1 MQRRARAAARER
13 PAKRWRAELSADDG
27 VIDPLAE
34 CAAPALG
41 DQVEAECPAATDDDD
56 DDRDGDASADVM
68 VELARW
74 CRSQRRSDGK
84 AASSCEHALR
94 QAGTGASRNPRALL
108 AALANS
114 DGGRAF
120 LRAQRTRAEQVL
132 QTEAGGARAARAHA
146 ALIGTSEA
154 LGELGAALAH
164 CRAALRLLGVQLP
177 TPEAGDAVGSGSDD
191 ELALRCTILAPLDA
205 ELRAVLSTGAAPPRG
220 TSDLCRT
227 LRGELV
233 RLRRRANRNGVSAHS
248 IAASKLTR
256 GRWHAGKNAPST
268 HAPSSRKGWL
278 PPRRG
283 RHRGPEAPRCPY
295 RALVRSP
302 SANSSTVTP
311 GVRRR

>member
-1 MQRRARAAARER
+1 MVS
-13 PAKRWRAELSADDG
+13 WELSADDG
-27 VIDPLAE
+27 VNDPF
-34 CAAPALG
+34 AAFATPALG
-41 DQVEAECPAATDDDD
+41 DEVEAEYSAATDDDD
-56 DDRDGDASADVM
+56 DDDDGIASADVM

-84 AASSCEHALR
+84 AASSCERALR
-94 QAGTGASRNPRALL
+94 QASTGASRNPRALL

-154 LGELGAALAH
+154 LGELGAALTH
-164 CRAALRLLGVQLP
+164 CRAALGLLGVHLP
-177 TPEAGDAVGSGSDD
+177 TPEASDGVGVDLGSDD
-191 ELALRCTILAPLDA
+191 ELALRCTILEPLDA
-205 ELRAVLSTGAAPPRG
+205 ELRAVLSTGAVPPRG

-233 RLRRRANRNGVSAHS
+233 RLRRRASRNKVSAHP
-248 IAASKLTR
+248 IAASELTR
-256 GRWHAGKNAPST
+256 GRWHAGKSALSP
-268 HAPSSRKGWL
+268 HVPSSRDGWP

-283 RHRGPEAPRCPY
+283 RHRGPGVPR
-295 RALVRSP
+295 
-302 SANSSTVTP
+302 
-311 GVRRR
+311 